1 MMKKYTFL
9 IISLFTS
16 FALKAQTTAASYG
29 FSAFSSTYSS
39 ISSSGTSSSSISSDD
54 IASIYSLGF
63 NFVYCGVTYTQA
75 YVSSNGNVQLG
86 TTCGSSVFSNY
97 LAGLPCGGAG
107 VLMPCWDDLW
117 GVGHT
122 AYYSTTGVAPNR
134 IFTFEWNNWA
144 LYSWTGQHANFQVK
158 LYETSNIIDFCYGT
172 SSYTSNSATIG
183 IANSFTDYQ
192 TLPDHSTSPTPSAST
207 FTTTISGSPVNGQV
221 YRWSPNCTGTPSS
234 GTISATSTTGCGSYS
249 STLTLTGESTG
260 STYTY
265 QWQSSTDGTTWSN
278 ISGATTTTYTGT
290 VTANTYYR
298 CIVTCTTS
306 GLSSTTSSIEL
317 LYNAIPS
324 GITGTTTVCEGGNV
338 TLSDVTTG
346 GTWTSSSSN
355 ATVGA
360 TTGIVTGVTAGTAT
374 ITYTIT
380 STGCYVSI
388 PVTVNAT
395 PTAILGTTTVC
406 LGGTSTLSDA
416 IGGGTWSSV
425 TTGVAGIGSATGVM
439 TGAGAGTSVISY
451 ILSDGCYTTTTAT
464 VNPGAGTITG
474 ADSVCTGS
482 TILLSD
488 VISAGT
494 WSVTG
499 GASIVGT
506 SGVLTGVSA
515 GTATVTYTITSTGC
529 YTTYLVTVNST
540 PPAIT
545 GSHTVCVGGTTIL
558 SNTMAGGN
566 WTSSTPGT
574 ASIDATGTVSGVL
587 AGTAT
592 ISYTMPTGGCYTTFT
607 ETVNPLPAAI
617 SGTDSVCVNATV
629 TLSDATGGGTWSTT
643 SGTATVV
650 SGTGVVTGTS
660 AGMATITY
668 TLGTSCYETFT
679 MTVNAIPAPITGVAN
694 VCALEG
700 TTTLADITGGG
711 IWTSSNTAIA
721 TVGATGIVSGIT
733 AGTDSIYYTLPTTG
747 CFVYQAVV
755 VNPLPA
761 AITGID
767 SVCVASTVTLSDVTG
782 GGTWSTVSGTASVGA
797 GTGVVTGTGAGGA
810 TITYSLGTGCYVT
823 YDMTVNPLP
832 AAMVA
837 SSLSICS
844 GLTADFTDITT
855 SGLWSSSVPGVAA
868 IGSVSGIALGAA
880 AGTTTISYILPT
892 GCYVTNSLVV
902 HPLPAAIAGTD
913 SVCVGSAIT
922 LSDATAGGTWSE
934 SSAGAIANI
943 GAGTGILNGISQGI
957 DTVTYTLTAT
967 GCLMTMSVNVHPLPA
982 AILGVT
988 TICSGLST
996 TLSDITPGGTW
1007 SSSAPGTAAVSAT
1020 GVVTGGTAGTATISY
1035 TLPTGCYSTALVTVN
1050 GLPSAISGPSAVC
1063 VGSTINLTESTGGGT
1078 WSEASGGLIATI
1090 GAGTGVVT
1098 GMFAGTDTIT
1108 YTITATGCLMTDII
1122 VVNPLPA
1129 AINGATDVCVGSTI
1143 TLSDITGGGH
1153 WTSSN
1158 TAWATAT
1165 LTTGVITGVAAGT
1178 PTISYTLVATG
1189 CYATYPITVNPLPT
1203 AILGATDV
1211 CEGGSTITLSDMTG
1225 GGIWISSAPAIAT
1238 IGSSSGVVTGVMA
1251 GTTTITYMLT
1261 ATTCQIT
1268 SVVTV
1273 HPLPAAIGGPSVV
1286 CENATITLFDGSGGG
1301 TWTSTPTT
1309 IATVGLGT
1317 GVVFG
1322 VSAGTATVT
1331 YTITLTGCSITT
1343 PITVNPQPP
1352 AIITPIGDTMMCPGG
1367 FVDLTCGTGTGLS
1380 YQWYNSGAAI
1390 GGATASSYLTAAAGI
1405 YSVQVTN
1412 SFGCVKTSNGMN
1424 VSINPATAAITI
1436 ATSTTFCSGTTDTL
1450 RANTGVGL
1458 TYQWQLGGISIPG
1471 ATSSVYA
1478 AALAGDYTAIVT
1490 NSAGCYA
1497 ISNTITLN
1505 TIVAPGAAIT
1515 TSGALTFCLGD
1526 SVRMQGD
1533 TVSSY
1538 TYQWQLGGTN
1548 IFGATN
1554 TSYTA
1559 TTAGNYTLIESNV
1572 YGCSTTSATQ
1582 TVVVNPLPLSVI
1594 TAATSTTFCA
1604 GGSVVLSAAAVA
1616 GYNYQ
1621 WYKNGALITGASTA
1635 NYTATTAGIYKV
1647 QVTNGTTGCS
1657 SISSTPD
1664 TVVVIA
1670 TPVITALSATSFCW
1684 GSSALLSVATGG
1696 AMGISYQWQL
1706 GGVSIP
1712 GATNGTYSAVVS
1724 GSYTCQITLASGCSS
1739 TSVATMVTEYPL
1751 PNPIITW
1758 DGIRLHAGTHYT
1770 SYQWYENTVLLIGAT
1785 DSTLIPTGNGHFA
1798 VGVTDSNGCQS
1809 ISDIYLL
1816 STYTGLGHTQVGTV
1830 TAASQIH
1837 IYPNPTH
1844 GNVIISAPVKV
1855 NATLSSIDGRKQMDI
1870 SDATQIDIS
1879 MLADG
1884 IYLISIYDQEGTLLK
1899 IEKLVK
1905 TSN

>member
-711 IWTSSNTAIA
+711 I
-721 TVGATGIVSGIT
+721 
-733 AGTDSIYYTLPTTG
+733 
-747 CFVYQAVV
+747 
-755 VNPLPA
+755 
-761 AITGID
+761 
-767 SVCVASTVTLSDVTG
+767 
-782 GGTWSTVSGTASVGA
+782 
-797 GTGVVTGTGAGGA
+797 
-810 TITYSLGTGCYVT
+810 
-823 YDMTVNPLP
+823 
-832 AAMVA
+832 
-837 SSLSICS
+837 
-844 GLTADFTDITT
+844 
-855 SGLWSSSVPGVAA
+855 
-868 IGSVSGIALGAA
+868 
-880 AGTTTISYILPT
+880 
-892 GCYVTNSLVV
+892 
-902 HPLPAAIAGTD
+902 
-913 SVCVGSAIT
+913 
-922 LSDATAGGTWSE
+922 
-934 SSAGAIANI
+934 
-943 GAGTGILNGISQGI
+943 
-957 DTVTYTLTAT
+957 
-967 GCLMTMSVNVHPLPA
+967 
-982 AILGVT
+982 
-988 TICSGLST
+988 
-996 TLSDITPGGTW
+996 
-1007 SSSAPGTAAVSAT
+1007 
-1020 GVVTGGTAGTATISY
+1020 
-1035 TLPTGCYSTALVTVN
+1035 
-1050 GLPSAISGPSAVC
+1050 
-1063 VGSTINLTESTGGGT
+1063 
-1078 WSEASGGLIATI
+1078 
-1090 GAGTGVVT
+1090 
-1098 GMFAGTDTIT
+1098 
-1108 YTITATGCLMTDII
+1108 
-1122 VVNPLPA
+1122 
-1129 AINGATDVCVGSTI
+1129 
-1143 TLSDITGGGH
+1143 
-1153 WTSSN
+1153 
-1158 TAWATAT
+1158 
-1165 LTTGVITGVAAGT
+1165 
-1178 PTISYTLVATG
+1178 
-1189 CYATYPITVNPLPT
+1189 
-1203 AILGATDV
+1203 
-1211 CEGGSTITLSDMTG
+1211 
-1225 GGIWISSAPAIAT
+1225 
-1238 IGSSSGVVTGVMA
+1238 
-1251 GTTTITYMLT
+1251 
-1261 ATTCQIT
+1261 
-1268 SVVTV
+1268 
-1273 HPLPAAIGGPSVV
+1273 
-1286 CENATITLFDGSGGG
+1286 
-1301 TWTSTPTT
+1301 
-1309 IATVGLGT
+1309 
-1317 GVVFG
+1317 
-1322 VSAGTATVT
+1322 
-1331 YTITLTGCSITT
+1331 
-1343 PITVNPQPP
+1343 
-1352 AIITPIGDTMMCPGG
+1352 
-1367 FVDLTCGTGTGLS
+1367 
-1380 YQWYNSGAAI
+1380 
-1390 GGATASSYLTAAAGI
+1390 
-1405 YSVQVTN
+1405 
-1412 SFGCVKTSNGMN
+1412 
-1424 VSINPATAAITI
+1424 
-1436 ATSTTFCSGTTDTL
+1436 
-1450 RANTGVGL
+1450 
-1458 TYQWQLGGISIPG
+1458 
-1471 ATSSVYA
+1471 
-1478 AALAGDYTAIVT
+1478 
-1490 NSAGCYA
+1490 
-1497 ISNTITLN
+1497 
-1505 TIVAPGAAIT
+1505 
-1515 TSGALTFCLGD
+1515 
-1526 SVRMQGD
+1526 
-1533 TVSSY
+1533 
-1538 TYQWQLGGTN
+1538 
-1548 IFGATN
+1548 
-1554 TSYTA
+1554 
-1559 TTAGNYTLIESNV
+1559 
-1572 YGCSTTSATQ
+1572 
-1582 TVVVNPLPLSVI
+1582 
-1594 TAATSTTFCA
+1594 
-1604 GGSVVLSAAAVA
+1604 
-1616 GYNYQ
+1616 
-1621 WYKNGALITGASTA
+1621 
-1635 NYTATTAGIYKV
+1635 
-1647 QVTNGTTGCS
+1647 
-1657 SISSTPD
+1657 
-1664 TVVVIA
+1664 
-1670 TPVITALSATSFCW
+1670 
-1684 GSSALLSVATGG
+1684 
-1696 AMGISYQWQL
+1696 
-1706 GGVSIP
+1706 
-1712 GATNGTYSAVVS
+1712 
-1724 GSYTCQITLASGCSS
+1724 
-1739 TSVATMVTEYPL
+1739 
-1751 PNPIITW
+1751 
-1758 DGIRLHAGTHYT
+1758 
-1770 SYQWYENTVLLIGAT
+1770 
-1785 DSTLIPTGNGHFA
+1785 
-1798 VGVTDSNGCQS
+1798 
-1809 ISDIYLL
+1809 
-1816 STYTGLGHTQVGTV
+1816 
-1830 TAASQIH
+1830 
-1837 IYPNPTH
+1837 
-1844 GNVIISAPVKV
+1844 
-1855 NATLSSIDGRKQMDI
+1855 
-1870 SDATQIDIS
+1870 
-1879 MLADG
+1879 
-1884 IYLISIYDQEGTLLK
+1884 
-1899 IEKLVK
+1899 
-1905 TSN
+1905 